1 MSAKLIPPEPSKVMV
16 IRQVTPN
23 ITTCSVPFLRFGRLK
38 VGGRGT
44 IGMAVSTLATTVL
57 RVRLVRLQSGALAI
71 FSPTALTPEVRSTVE
86 SMGNK
91 VGYIAALDYEHHI
104 FVSEWTNAFPS
115 AKLLGV
121 EGLPEKR
128 EKDQA
133 TSGSK
138 FQHVW
143 TQNNKA
149 SMRVDP
155 DFDREF
161 DYEYVG
167 SHANREL
174 VFVHKPDRT
183 LIEAEYVFLQSI
195 PPLL

>member
-1 MSAKLIPPEPSKVMV
+1 MV
-16 IRQVTPN
+16 
-23 ITTCSVPFLRFGRLK
+23 L
-38 VGGRGT
+38 
-44 IGMAVSTLATTVL
+44 
-57 RVRLVRLQSGALAI
+57 LVRLKSGALAV

-104 FVSEWTNAFPS
+104 FITEWASAFPS

-133 TSGSK
+133 TAGTK

-143 TQNNKA
+143 TQKNKA
-149 SMRVDP
+149 SMTVDP
-155 DFDREF
+155 DFDSEF

-167 SHANREL
+167 SHANKEL
-174 VFVHKPDRT
+174 VLLHKPDKT
-183 LIEAEYVFLQSI
+183 LIEAEYVFSQSVS
-195 PPLL
+195 PLSNRILES